1 MPPKVTLY
9 AWLLVPIALLAYYLG
24 PGEAKAQRSEIARLL
39 GLAAQAE
46 QREDWK
52 AAREAYARALEKT
65 PVGDSARRGQMRLAN
80 ATARMYSGEIVEAVS
95 DLKRL
100 LAETPVRTSD
110 ARFVT
115 DVRAT
120 LGAAEYYTA
129 WLMRLEGASED
140 DWGPQAALAREQFGF
155 LTGDPLE
162 DEVPHADHQK
172 CLEAAIRL
180 ARMDLG
186 ELRSMSLPKFCAS
199 CSNVSQKCRTLC
211 VQQSDAKVNG
221 AAERPGGPRLPAVR

>member
-80 ATARMYSGEIVEAVS
+80 AKARMYSGEIVEAVG
-95 DLKRL
+95 DLRRL
-100 LAETPVRTSD
+100 LAETPGRAND
-110 ARFVT
+110 ARFIS

-129 WLMRLEGASED
+129 WLMRLEGAPED
-140 DWGPQAALAREQFGF
+140 DWGRQAALARDEFGL
-155 LTGDPLE
+155 LTGDRLGNGVPL
-162 DEVPHADHQK
+162 ADHQK

-186 ELRSMSLPKFCAS
+186 ELRSMPLPKFCAS
-199 CSNVSQKCRTLC
+199 CTNVSQKCRTLC
-211 VQQSDAKVNG
+211 VQQGEAKAAA
-221 AAERPGGPRLPAVR
+221 AAETPGRSSLPVAR